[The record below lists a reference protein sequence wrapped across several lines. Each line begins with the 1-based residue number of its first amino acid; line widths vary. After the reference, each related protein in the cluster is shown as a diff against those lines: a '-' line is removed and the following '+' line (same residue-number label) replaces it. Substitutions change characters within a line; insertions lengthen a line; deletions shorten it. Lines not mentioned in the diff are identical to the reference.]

1 MRGDEQAP
9 DRGYGPLVTCLRA
22 NAQAGELTRRRIG
35 AFLDS
40 SLLLVREAASV
51 DGLKGEGWNCEAEII
66 S

>member
-1 MRGDEQAP
+1 MRGGEQAP
-9 DRGYGPLVTCLRA
+9 DRRCGPPGTYLRVK
-22 NAQAGELTRRRIG
+22 AQTGELARRRIG